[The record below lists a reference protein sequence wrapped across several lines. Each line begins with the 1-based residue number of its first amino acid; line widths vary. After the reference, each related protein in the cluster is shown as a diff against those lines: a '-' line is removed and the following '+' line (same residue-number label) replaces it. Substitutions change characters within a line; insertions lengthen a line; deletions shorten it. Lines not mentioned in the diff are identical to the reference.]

1 MLTTRDAG
9 TFVAPATC
17 AREQPL
23 TYRTISFTREK
34 LFQRVWS
41 EPLLKLAAEIG
52 VSDVGLAK
60 ACRRAEIP
68 LPGRGHWAKSGKH
81 RPPPPKLPKA
91 STRATETISFQVL
104 AEPEARLPRPEK
116 PGDATPIVVPATLEA
131 PDPLV
136 RATLKVLSKA
146 KVYDGRIQTT
156 GGTVLAV
163 RISRTALDRA
173 MLLLDTL
180 IKVCRAGG
188 MPWTITEKGTF
199 IHCDGVELNV
209 VLRERFTKQEVKRE
223 PRPQRPV
230 RASRW
235 EPNYSPAFPSYEWVG
250 TDELTFEIDMPVNGS
265 PQRRWA
271 DTRTRR
277 LESRIADIV
286 HGLPIVAQGVKLLEA
301 EWERRRLEREE
312 EERRGTENARRAEVE
327 RRRRLRL
334 QALVLRAS
342 QAEQIRLLCDR
353 LESTKSDAGLPVPVA
368 EWLGWAR
375 RQADLLD
382 PISAGNSQ
390 LFSLVVDLPEWFTGH
405 VYTQATPT
413 WWSPSTD

>member
-1 MLTTRDAG
+1 MSDQAIG
-9 TFVAPATC
+9 SKA
-17 AREQPL
+17 L
-23 TYRTISFTREK
+23 TYRTITFTREE

-60 ACRRAEIP
+60 ACRRAQIP

-81 RPPPPKLPKA
+81 RPPAPKLPKA
-91 STRATETISFQVL
+91 SARATETISFQVL
-104 AEPEARLPRPEK
+104 EEPEARLPRVETPANS
-116 PGDATPIVVPATLEA
+116 PPIVVPTTLEA

-136 RATLKVLSKA
+136 RTTLKVLTKA

-163 RISRTALDRA
+163 RVSRIALDRT

-180 IKVCRAGG
+180 IKACRAAG
-188 MPWTITEKGTF
+188 MPWTVTEKGTF
-199 IHCDGVELNV
+199 IQCDGVELNV
-209 VLRERFTKQEVKRE
+209 ILRERFTKQEVKPE
-223 PRPQRPV
+223 PRPQHTV
-230 RASRW
+230 RTSRW

-250 TDELTFEIDMPVNGS
+250 TDELTFEIDTPANGS

-277 LESRIADIV
+277 LESRISDIV

-312 EERRGTENARRAEVE
+312 EERRRIENARRAEVE

-342 QAEQIRLLCDR
+342 QAEQIRQLCER
-353 LESTKSDAGLPVPVA
+353 LESARSGAGEVLPVPA
-368 EWLGWAR
+368 TEWVEWAR

-382 PISAGNSQ
+382 PISAGNDQ
-390 LFSLVVDLPEWFTGH
+390 LFSLAVDLPEWFTGH
-405 VYTQATPT
+405 GYTQVPPT